1 MAHALSPQDIAGRR
15 KALEDRR
22 AYLIDQIDTMAAD
35 LQATPEQDWQDRAV
49 DLADDEVL
57 ETLTGTD
64 TAELRAIAAALGR
77 IEAGTF
83 GRCVR
88 CGETIES
95 ERLDLLPHTPFC
107 AECARAQ
114 G

>member
-1 MAHALSPQDIAGRR
+1 MRQSLSPQDIARYR

-22 AYLIDQIDTMAAD
+22 AYLIGQIDTMAAD
-35 LQATPEQDWQDRAV
+35 LQATPEQDWEDRAV
-49 DLADDEVL
+49 DIADDEVQ

-77 IEAGTF
+77 IRAGTF

-107 AECARAQ
+107 AECARDK

>member
-1 MAHALSPQDIAGRR
+1 MRQSLSPQDISRHR

-22 AYLIDQIDTMAAD
+22 AYLIGQIDTMAAD
-35 LQATPEQDWQDRAV
+35 LQATPEQDWEDRAV
-49 DLADDEVL
+49 DIADDEVQ

-64 TAELRAIAAALGR
+64 TTELRAIAAALGR
-77 IEAGTF
+77 IGAGTF

-107 AECARAQ
+107 ADCARAKA
-114 G
+114 